1 MKQEAGRVRPPS
13 EAPPTFNRV
22 LSLWALV
29 LFGLAFVGPT
39 APFTFFGVGSVKS
52 RGHFA
57 LVYLIAMVA
66 VSFTAFSYGRM
77 SAAFPE
83 AGSTY
88 AYAARA
94 LHPLAGF
101 FAGWIMILDY
111 ILMPMLCVIIVSA
124 SLADLVPILPYPAC
138 VIVCATLMTATNLS
152 GIKTTSRVTFV
163 FNLILAVAILW
174 FVVSATRFLV
184 GRPAFGVSGLL
195 LPFFDPKTFSLSAVM
210 AATPIAVLSFLGF
223 DGISTL
229 AEDAQDPQK
238 NIGRA
243 TLLVCLIASVLFIY
257 QTWLAQLVWP
267 DYARFPHIETA
278 FAEIGRQ
285 VGGQD
290 LYYLI
295 VALVVAQAWASGITS
310 QASASRLL
318 FAMSRDG
325 RLPYRFFGYVHP
337 VRQTPVHS
345 LLLMGGIAAI
355 GAILVNLDQAAQLV
369 NYGACIGFMAVNAAV
384 FGHYYVKLG
393 HRRGLDFYRNLVA
406 PLLGLLICFY
416 IWLSISRQAM
426 IVGIGWSLL
435 GLFYLLLAGRSKL
448 ASGDSFAIKR

>member
-1 MKQEAGRVRPPS
+1 MEQEARNPRRSS
-13 EAPPTFNRV
+13 ETPATFNRV
-22 LSLWALV
+22 LSLSALV

-39 APFTFFGVGSVKS
+39 APFTFFGVGSIKS
-52 RGHFA
+52 HGHFA

-83 AGSTY
+83 AGSAY
-88 AYAARA
+88 AYASRA

-111 ILMPMLCVIIVSA
+111 ILMPMLCVIIISA
-124 SLADLVPILPYPAC
+124 NLADLIPTVSYPLC
-138 VIVCATLMTATNLS
+138 VIFCATLMTAVNLS

-163 FNLILAVAILW
+163 FNLILAAAVLW
-174 FVVSATRFLV
+174 FVVSAVRFLA
-184 GRPAFGVSGLL
+184 GKSEFKASS
-195 LPFFDPKTFSLSAVM
+195 LPLPLFNPKTFSFSAVM
-210 AATPIAVLSFLGF
+210 ATTPIAVLSFLGF

-229 AEDAQDPQK
+229 AEDAKDPQK

-243 TLLVCLIASVLFIY
+243 TLLVCLVAGVLFVV
-257 QTWLAQLVWP
+257 QTWLGQLVWP
-267 DYARFPHIETA
+267 DYTRFPHIETA
-278 FAEIGRQ
+278 FAEIGKL
-285 VGGQD
+285 VGGKG
-290 LYYLI
+290 LYLLI
-295 VALVVAQAWASGITS
+295 ASLVVAQAWASGITS

-325 RLPYRFFGYVHP
+325 RLPRGFFGYVHP
-337 VRQTPVHS
+337 VRQAPVYS
-345 LLLMGGIAAI
+345 LLLMGGIAAA
-355 GAILVNLDQAAQLV
+355 GAVLVDLDEAAQLV
-369 NYGACIGFMAVNAAV
+369 NYGACIGFMTVNAGV

-393 HRRGLDFYRNLVA
+393 HRRGVAFCRNLVA

-416 IWLSISRQAM
+416 IWLSISTRAM

-435 GLFYLLLAGRSKL
+435 GLFYLLLAGRPKL
-448 ASGDSFAIKR
+448 AAGDSFAIER